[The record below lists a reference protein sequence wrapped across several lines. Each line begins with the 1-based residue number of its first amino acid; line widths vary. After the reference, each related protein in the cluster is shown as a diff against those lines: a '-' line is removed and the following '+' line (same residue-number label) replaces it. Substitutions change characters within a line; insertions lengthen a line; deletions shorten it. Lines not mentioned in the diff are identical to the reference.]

1 MTQIVLT
8 PEQFALLGH
17 GELPV
22 QVLAPDGSEV
32 GVITRQQSCA
42 SYFTSEELAAI
53 KTQLNDRGP
62 RFSTDQVIA
71 HLDSLAGQ

>member
-8 PEQFALLGH
+8 PEQFASLGH

-32 GVITRQQSCA
+32 GVITRRESCA
-42 SYFTSEELAAI
+42 SYFTSEELTAI
-53 KTQLNDRGP
+53 RTQLDDKGP
-62 RFSTDQVIA
+62 RFSTDQVLA